1 MNRTQRDRY
10 LDKMNRYHEAVA
22 EALERAKRNNINK
35 PYDIATLILTVYGKL
50 QARHPGHHQTRQTCR
65 VSLRDVRGRRL
76 IED

>member
-35 PYDIATLILTVYGKL
+35 PYDIATLILTSMGNYRLDIRDTIKPDKRAEYRFG
-50 QARHPGHHQTRQTCR
+50 TCG
-65 VSLRDVRGRRL
+65 D
-76 IED
+76 ED